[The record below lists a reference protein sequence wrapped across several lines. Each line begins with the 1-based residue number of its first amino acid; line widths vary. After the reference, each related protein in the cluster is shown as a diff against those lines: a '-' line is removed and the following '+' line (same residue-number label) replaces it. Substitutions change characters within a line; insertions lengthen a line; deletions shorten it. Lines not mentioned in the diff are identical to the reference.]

1 MTPLRRFALLVSL
14 GLSLGVAHAQ
24 VWRCTDAAGK
34 TVYADAPCPSG
45 ERATLVAPPRTPAQI
60 EEERRAAEQA
70 RTRLA
75 REQDAAREA
84 QQAERAAAPPPSPPD
99 RSQSSECLAAKKELD
114 FVSSIRTLGDD
125 EKRARMNAQIA
136 AMNAAC
142 GTKMDLLP
150 DPPPPPPPPR
160 WRLQPLP
167 PGPLQITHCD
177 ARYCYDAQGRRYPRA
192 EVERQPR

>member
-14 GLSLGVAHAQ
+14 GLSLGAAHAQ

-45 ERATLVAPPRTPAQI
+45 ERATLVAPPRTAAQI

-70 RTRLA
+70 RMRLA

-150 DPPPPPPPPR
+150 DPPPPPPR

-177 ARYCYDAQGRRYPRA
+177 ARHCYDAQGRRYPRA
-192 EVERQPR
+192 EVERLPR

>member
-14 GLSLGVAHAQ
+14 GLSLGAAHAQ

-45 ERATLVAPPRTPAQI
+45 ERATLVAPPRTAAQI

-70 RTRLA
+70 RMRLA

-177 ARYCYDAQGRRYPRA
+177 ARHCYDAQGRRYPRA
-192 EVERQPR
+192 EVERLPR

>member
-1 MTPLRRFALLVSL
+1 MTPLRRFALFVSL
-14 GLSLGVAHAQ
+14 GLSLGVVHAQ

-34 TVYADAPCPSG
+34 TVYADAPCANG
-45 ERATLVAPPRTPAQI
+45 ERATLVAPARTPAQI
-60 EEERRAAEQA
+60 EDERRAAEQA

-114 FVSSIRTLGDD
+114 FVASIRTLGDD

-150 DPPPPPPPPR
+150 DPPPPAPPPR

-167 PGPLQITHCD
+167 PAPLQITHCD
-177 ARYCYDAQGRRYPRA
+177 ARYCYDATGRRYLRA
-192 EVERQPR
+192 EVERLPR

>member
-1 MTPLRRFALLVSL
+1 MITFRRFAQFLTL
-14 GLSLGVAHAQ
+14 GLSLGAAHAQ
-24 VWRCTDAAGK
+24 VWRCIDAAGK

-45 ERATLVAPPRTPAQI
+45 ERATLVAPPRSPAQI

-70 RTRLA
+70 RMRLA

-84 QQAERAAAPPPSPPD
+84 LQAERAAAPPPSPPE

-142 GTKMDLLP
+142 GTKMDLLS
-150 DPPPPPPPPR
+150 DPPPPPPPR

-192 EVERQPR
+192 EVDRLPR